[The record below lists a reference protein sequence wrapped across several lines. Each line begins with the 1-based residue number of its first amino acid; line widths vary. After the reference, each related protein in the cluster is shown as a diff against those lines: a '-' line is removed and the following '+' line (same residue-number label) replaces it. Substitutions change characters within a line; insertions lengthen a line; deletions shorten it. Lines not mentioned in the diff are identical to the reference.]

1 MKICIK
7 DNEFNPTLLY
17 QEWCSEETA
26 IEMGYAI
33 IEVDEKYADCC
44 FEDFNKDLTFDVE
57 KYDARK
63 QKEIDQFRIAE
74 ITLRL
79 EKLDQDFRQADLGAI
94 IPDIEERKAE
104 FITLHN
110 ELRQLLG
117 MPAREYRNNNLSEN

>member
-26 IEMGYAI
+26 IEMGYTI
-33 IEVDEKYADCC
+33 IEVDKKYADCC
-44 FEDFNKDLTFDVE
+44 LGDFNEDLTFNVE
-57 KYDARK
+57 KYNARK
-63 QKEIDQFRIAE
+63 QKEIDQLRIVE

-79 EKLDQDFRQADLGAI
+79 EKLDQDFRQVDLGAI

-110 ELRQLLG
+110 EIRALLG
-117 MPAREYRNNNLSEN
+117 KPAREYKN